1 MHTNP
6 TEKDY
11 HSTLADGIARLGL
24 DVMPAGA
31 LHAIPQTAEE
41 QRALEWLDDIFD
53 RDLDCRI
60 GRMRW
65 VDDETGEKV
74 GQPVWT
80 LKFNGAGNWF
90 VGHEGESLRIFIL
103 HCYRQATEKSV

>member
-1 MHTNP
+1 MSHTEP
-6 TEKDY
+6 TNQDY
-11 HSTLADGIARLGL
+11 HGSLARGIDLL
-24 DVMPAGA
+24 MPTNA
-31 LHAIPQTAEE
+31 LHAIPMTADE

-53 RDLDCRI
+53 RDLDARI

-80 LKFNGAGNWF
+80 LRFNGTGNWF
-90 VGHEGESLRIFIL
+90 VGHEGESLRIFLL
-103 HCYRQATEKSV
+103 HCYRQATETAK